1 MNLTGSLKRIIKII
15 KYGYRGDSKS
25 YVKHLKKSGC
35 SIGERV
41 TFFSPETIAVDITR
55 PWLVSIGNDVQ
66 ITQGVKILTHG
77 YDWSVLK
84 GVYGDVLGSSGSVSV
99 GNNVFIGTNTIILK
113 GVHIGNNVIIGAGSV
128 VTGDIPDNCVAAGNP
143 CKMIMSLND
152 YYEKR
157 KKAQLAEAAEL
168 VSLYRNRY
176 GKEPDD
182 RVLHEFFWLFSDGDS
197 ILTPKWK
204 EMMKLV
210 GNETYSYKQLENN
223 VKQFNDMSDFLDS
236 IEDLNN

>member
-1 MNLTGSLKRIIKII
+1 MNLKTTIKRVLKII
-15 KYGYRGDSKS
+15 KYGYKGDSGS
-25 YVKHLKKSGC
+25 YIKHLKKCGC

-41 TFFSPETIAVDITR
+41 TLFSPQTIDVDITR

-66 ITQGVKILTHG
+66 ITQGVKLLTHG

-84 GVYGDVLGSSGSVSV
+84 GVYGDILGSSGAVFI

-152 YYEKR
+152 YHEKR
-157 KKAQLAEAAEL
+157 KKAQLAEASEL
-168 VSLYRNRY
+168 VKLYRSRY

-182 RVLHEFFWLFSDGDS
+182 RVLHEFFWLFSDGNS
-197 ILTPKWK
+197 NLTPKWK

>member
-25 YVKHLKKSGC
+25 YVKHLKKLGC

-41 TFFSPETIAVDITR
+41 TFFSPETITVDITR

-84 GVYGDVLGSSGSVSV
+84 GVYGDILGSSGAVFI

-152 YYEKR
+152 YYERR
-157 KKAQLAEAAEL
+157 KKAQVAEASEL
-168 VSLYRNRY
+168 VKLYRNRY

-236 IEDLNN
+236 IKDLNN